1 MGETSSM
8 ERKPN
13 LNRVCFEK
21 GKMEVGV
28 CIKGRQYLLISF
40 CHNGRDS
47 KGDLESL
54 SCTGSRLIW
63 EISGP
68 NFSLV
73 LALLKTRTDLDSKDP
88 FWLRPT
94 GLDDPPSAMLTMQS
108 MVPEQKTRNRSEP
121 NPNQKQKLVLKN
133 EKWAKETS
141 RKNCECS
148 LRVVSVLLS
157 VASGPARPP
166 VSAIYAKLLGGASVG
181 C

>member
-40 CHNGRDS
+40 CHNGRDN

-68 NFSLV
+68 NFIWI
-73 LALLKTRTDLDSKDP
+73 LKTP
-88 FWLRPT
+88 F
-94 GLDDPPSAMLTMQS
+94 GLDWYHNQLVAVVKTGFDDLPSAMLTMQS

-133 EKWAKETS
+133 EKWVGVGFG
-141 RKNCECS
+141 
-148 LRVVSVLLS
+148 RVVSVLLS